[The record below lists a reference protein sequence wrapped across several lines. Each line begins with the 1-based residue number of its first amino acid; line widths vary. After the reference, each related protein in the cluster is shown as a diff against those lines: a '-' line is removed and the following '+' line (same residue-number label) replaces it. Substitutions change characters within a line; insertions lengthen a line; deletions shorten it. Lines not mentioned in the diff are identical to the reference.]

1 MELLILIFIIGL
13 ILGYFILHPIKSIK
27 YLFALVGIMIL
38 GLKGVG
44 VLFSIPWAVMYLAQ

>member
-38 GLKGVG
+38 GLIGVG
-44 VLFSIPWAVMYLAQ
+44 VLFRIPWAVMYLAQ